1 MARIFGTKKLISL
14 IGEQDASLL
23 RGALIGNQLNG
34 GFRDDNLTG
43 TSAGDVMNGRFGD
56 DTLDG
61 LDGPDTMD
69 GGFGDD
75 TFIAGEGD
83 VIDGGRGNDTAEFD
97 FDFDD
102 ADFALQGSVLVVTV
116 GTDEPIRLTSVET
129 FVFNDVTYSYSQLL
143 DAIANDAPVIDEDQ
157 TFSVAE
163 DAEAGD
169 VVGTV
174 TASDADGDAITYA
187 IASGNADGIFA
198 IDEFTGEIT
207 IANPANLDF
216 ETTES
221 YDLVIRATDSEG
233 ASDLQTVT
241 IDVTDVEE
249 PLPPEITVVETD
261 PLDYSR
267 DEDLTDAAAVVNPDG
282 DYNGGTVT
290 IAINDEFRAYFGSD
304 SIVFV
309 GEGDTDARFSLAGN
323 QIIADGSV
331 TASGEDEVIGE
342 VAFDD
347 DDRLFFTITFT
358 SDEVNDA
365 TVSALLTDL
374 QLAGPIEIDGCA
386 SIGEVTVT
394 VTDAAGLSD
403 SFTRVLDSSGDVLTF
418 SGLSGD
424 DRVVEEGD
432 ATNVAIDVGGDASL
446 DNVEIVSGTV
456 LTVGSSV
463 ATDALHFDNT
473 TGARGAA
480 GTVRAVGEFVTIS
493 LGSTEKIV
501 GTVTGRNTANLTIT
515 FNNTATEEDIANVL
529 DSIQINLDTNDRTV
543 RTITT
548 TATDGGGFETD
559 SVSSTIEIIDDFVN
573 ATVDGEDVGGDSYAN
588 PLLWS
593 EIDAALNA
601 DPGQTVVINGNTY
614 IQLDVEA
621 PDTDL
626 TDALV
631 TIAPGATIR
640 FVSDGPVDL
649 TAVTGLNTLGDLVF
663 GTDLPDEPFQA
674 DLTLTATQIDGA
686 TINSEADVTVTELQA
701 NPDVD
706 LSGFSIDGGTYATA
720 SVPPGSPFTFTGDLG
735 DFSLHVSRDGDT
747 GTAVFRIDADL
758 ATGKDICVEDGNFF
772 ITNLQ
777 PATDYDFSGFYSEGL
792 LQALI
797 TADLDLSGD
806 AELNFC
812 EVELVVSPNATLT
825 IDAEDADGEV
835 ITGVIGTTGT
845 TGGSI
850 VILPPEPEGEA
861 TSITLNNLDFD
872 DITPGAAG
880 TGTAGTATMTLTS
893 DTTFTNTRVEWG
905 DFGGVTVEVPAGIT
919 VTAEAD
925 DFLDGDVFAAPLT
938 GAGNLV
944 LTDLTNGAA
953 DLSPIA
959 LTGELTAEVPADL
972 EFTGD
977 LGEVDV
983 EVAAGATFTA
993 DIDLVSGKTIEGE
1006 AAVAGLNGGSILVT
1020 LPGGDIDTP
1029 VFDLS
1034 GILPGAPLVEP
1045 AQPGGTVVVDVDVDW
1060 SPNAATDL
1068 GVAELDLAEEA
1079 DVDLSPAQLDGRIIS
1094 GQGSIAVEDLTAATD
1109 VTGVGSL
1116 ISSTFTFTT
1125 DTDLSAN
1132 AGLAGL
1138 GGPIEYV
1145 IDDGLASVS
1154 GGIDVTMTA
1163 SQADERDLISETG
1176 DGRFVVT
1183 AVTGLTGD
1191 GVVIGGSAAGD
1202 ILGGSN
1208 LSDEIA
1214 GGAGADSITG
1224 GDGADELLGQG
1235 GADSI
1240 LGGAGDDII
1249 GGGSGVDS
1257 LTGGDGNDTFVFLV
1271 DDIGSPVTGAG
1282 NRDIVT
1288 DFEDANIAGGDLIDL
1303 TDFGSL
1309 EFIEGASFSGAGDE
1323 VRFGVA
1329 GGNAIIEI
1337 DYNGGGT
1344 DFQIQLNGVTAL
1356 TDSDFLL
1363 TGFE

>member
-116 GTDEPIRLTSVET
+116 GSDEPIRLTSVET

-290 IAINDEFRAYFGSD
+290 IAVNDEFGAYFGSD

-347 DDRLFFTITFT
+347 DDRQLFTITFT

-473 TGARGAA
+473 TGARGSAN
-480 GTVRAVGEFVTIS
+480 TVRAVGEFVAIS

-515 FNNTATEEDIANVL
+515 FDNTATEEDIANVL

-663 GTDLPDEPFQA
+663 GTDLPVEPFQA

-706 LSGFSIDGGTYATA
+706 LSGFSIDGETYATA

-825 IDAEDADGEV
+825 IDADGEV

-905 DFGGVTVEVPAGIT
+905 DFGGVTVEVPSGIT

-1020 LPGGDIDTP
+1020 LPDGDIDTP

-1034 GILPGAPLVEP
+1034 GILPGAPLADP